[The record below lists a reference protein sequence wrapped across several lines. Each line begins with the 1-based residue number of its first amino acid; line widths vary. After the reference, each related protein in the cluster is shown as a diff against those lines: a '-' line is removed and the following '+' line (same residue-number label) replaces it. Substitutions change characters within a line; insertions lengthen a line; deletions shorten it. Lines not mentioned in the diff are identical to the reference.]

1 MLLEESEEE
10 EGAAVME
17 EFYPDEF
24 DSGSPRNSAN
34 VGNKPGLADK
44 LNQKAA
50 HRNAHAAS
58 APVTLSTRSAL
69 NGTDELP

>member
-1 MLLEESEEE
+1 MLLEESEE

-24 DSGSPRNSAN
+24 DSGSPGNSAN
-34 VGNKPGLADK
+34 VGDKPGLADK

-50 HRNAHAAS
+50 HRNTHAAS

-69 NGTDELP
+69 NGRDELP